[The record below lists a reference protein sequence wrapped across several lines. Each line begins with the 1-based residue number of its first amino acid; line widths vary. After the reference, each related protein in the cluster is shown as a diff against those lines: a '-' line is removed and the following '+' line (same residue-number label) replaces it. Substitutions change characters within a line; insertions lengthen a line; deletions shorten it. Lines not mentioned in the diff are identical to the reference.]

1 MAHCSTIKL
10 RSSRPNFWKSSGASP
25 GLAGDG
31 AVAADGR
38 GGVASLGMTGGRRVG
53 STSGGGRKAVRW
65 GWIARWIPRPVKAAK
80 TVTSPPIRASFQ
92 DGRMEDSSRGSSG
105 GNAAILTQFRVFV
118 KTSIGDFSGLPSH
131 FLCDLNLPADVP
143 GHR

>member
-1 MAHCSTIKL
+1 MARWPPTAA
-10 RSSRPNFWKSSGASP
+10 GALPAWGWRAVGGSAA
-25 GLAGDG
+25 LA
-31 AVAADGR
+31 AA
-38 GGVASLGMTGGRRVG
+38 GGRALGWGG
-53 STSGGGRKAVRW
+53 S
-65 GWIARWIPRPVKAAK
+65 ARWIPRPVKAAK